1 MFKRKPKVLTPQ
13 EMEEIRT
20 KDFFDC
26 ILPGTIK
33 FLSDHYIVGDS
44 YRCVWAIR
52 EYPPST
58 EEQAILSQLADR
70 NGVTLRIY
78 HRLVESMEQR
88 KIIQNATRKNK
99 LMSGG
104 NDVNETI
111 EAEGNLQDVIELL
124 ANLRKNR
131 EPLLHCSVFIELK
144 AKSMDELK
152 ELQSE
157 IAMELTRSKIS
168 VDRLTLRQKEGF
180 LSVLP
185 VGANQFGAQYERVLP
200 ASSVANLYPF
210 NFSGKTD
217 PHGIYI
223 GRDKFGTNILVDF
236 DRRSEDKT
244 TSNILIL
251 GNSGQGKSYL
261 LKLILTNL
269 RESGKSVIVL
279 DAEAEYQDLTESLG
293 GCYIDF
299 MSGEYIVNPLEPKAW
314 SDGQAEPAPTSR
326 NINSINS
333 SAGDRAEDG
342 YVPEAFRRV
351 TRLPLLMPDL
361 FSFAYVPNWY
371 SQLDMLAEM
380 SLPEPWRF
388 KNPIYLTKNP
398 DTPILERYIHAI
410 FKKQLIDYKDER
422 NPSSAADY
430 FHIENEFC
438 CFHTGLYTRRYKAI
452 YACFDRNKKKDSL
465 LEWYF
470 RGFADELSPML
481 RHISPLPKKPS
492 YYMTQ
497 YGVNYNPEWPIRVNV
512 DHILGDEENLSR
524 IPAEIREAQNL
535 PLLLET
541 AVELARRKAV
551 VEPSIVVPQG
561 YQGRVQYLLPICL
574 TDMEQPDLAMTLTI
588 MDGYYLGNTCLTLEM
603 AYLNARLLS
612 RPVAHWLTDIVEE

>member
-1 MFKRKPKVLTPQ
+1 MMSPSDEKRIVA
-13 EMEEIRT
+13 MVDSFT
-20 KDFFDC
+20 KTVARNFSRNLKRAKANAEKHYSDEPVDY
-26 ILPGTIK
+26 LLE
-33 FLSDHYIVGDS
+33 FLSHEDRYPSDHFVLY
-44 YRCVWAIR
+44 A
-52 EYPPST
+52 
-58 EEQAILSQLADR
+58 
-70 NGVTLRIY
+70 
-78 HRLVESMEQR
+78 
-88 KIIQNATRKNK
+88 
-99 LMSGG
+99 
-104 NDVNETI
+104 
-111 EAEGNLQDVIELL
+111 
-124 ANLRKNR
+124 
-131 EPLLHCSVFIELK
+131 
-144 AKSMDELK
+144 DELSCVVH
-152 ELQSE
+152 SE
-157 IAMELTRSKIS
+157 
-168 VDRLTLRQKEGF
+168 TL
-180 LSVLP
+180 
-185 VGANQFGAQYERVLP
+185 Y
-200 ASSVANLYPF
+200 
-210 NFSGKTD
+210 
-217 PHGIYI
+217 
-223 GRDKFGTNILVDF
+223 
-236 DRRSEDKT
+236 
-244 TSNILIL
+244 
-251 GNSGQGKSYL
+251 
-261 LKLILTNL
+261 
-269 RESGKSVIVL
+269 
-279 DAEAEYQDLTESLG
+279 
-293 GCYIDF
+293 
-299 MSGEYIVNPLEPKAW
+299 KA
-314 SDGQAEPAPTSR
+314 
-326 NINSINS
+326 
-333 SAGDRAEDG
+333 
-342 YVPEAFRRV
+342 
-351 TRLPLLMPDL
+351 LC
-361 FSFAYVPNWY
+361 
-371 SQLDMLAEM
+371 

-512 DHILGDEENLSR
+512 DHILGDTENLSR
-524 IPAEIREAQNL
+524 IPVEIREAQNL

>member
-1 MFKRKPKVLTPQ
+1 M
-13 EMEEIRT
+13 I
-20 KDFFDC
+20 
-26 ILPGTIK
+26 
-33 FLSDHYIVGDS
+33 
-44 YRCVWAIR
+44 
-52 EYPPST
+52 
-58 EEQAILSQLADR
+58 
-70 NGVTLRIY
+70 
-78 HRLVESMEQR
+78 
-88 KIIQNATRKNK
+88 
-99 LMSGG
+99 
-104 NDVNETI
+104 
-111 EAEGNLQDVIELL
+111 
-124 ANLRKNR
+124 
-131 EPLLHCSVFIELK
+131 
-144 AKSMDELK
+144 
-152 ELQSE
+152 
-157 IAMELTRSKIS
+157 
-168 VDRLTLRQKEGF
+168 
-180 LSVLP
+180 
-185 VGANQFGAQYERVLP
+185 
-200 ASSVANLYPF
+200 
-210 NFSGKTD
+210 
-217 PHGIYI
+217 
-223 GRDKFGTNILVDF
+223 
-236 DRRSEDKT
+236 
-244 TSNILIL
+244 
-251 GNSGQGKSYL
+251 
-261 LKLILTNL
+261 
-269 RESGKSVIVL
+269 
-279 DAEAEYQDLTESLG
+279 
-293 GCYIDF
+293 
-299 MSGEYIVNPLEPKAW
+299 
-314 SDGQAEPAPTSR
+314 
-326 NINSINS
+326 
-333 SAGDRAEDG
+333 
-342 YVPEAFRRV
+342 
-351 TRLPLLMPDL
+351 LMPDL

-380 SLPEPWRF
+380 ALPEPWRF

-430 FHIENEFC
+430 FHIKNEFC

-465 LEWYF
+465 LEWFF

-512 DHILGDEENLSR
+512 EHILGDAENLSR
-524 IPAEIREAQNL
+524 IPPEIREAQNL